1 MKQFLALVMLA
12 FSLSGNATQL
22 ELGLG
27 QTQWSKPPVTQYW
40 QNGFENSFDLLSP
53 AMYAGVTDISS
64 HKPQWFN
71 AWSNGLRWRVGL
83 LDLGTV
89 KGQARATSDD
99 SNVADYQCHEMSR
112 CRPEDLSVWYTHGR
126 TRGVEASFSPE
137 WTVGE
142 AKLGVK
148 IGALAHLPS
157 VKVRIWRDD
166 RDPDRKEYDY
176 KTRLNVGPTVGVN
189 VSYKNATASL
199 SCYKV
204 NAGSNGED
212 DPTND
217 QNPVNIPQ
225 NWGSGLCDTVVL
237 MGTWRF

>member
-1 MKQFLALVMLA
+1 MKTFFALIVALFVMPSHALD
-12 FSLSGNATQL
+12 L

-27 QTQWSKPPVTQYW
+27 QTQWSKPPQTQYW
-40 QNGFENSFDLLSP
+40 QNGFDNAWDLRSP
-53 AMYAGVTDISS
+53 AFYIGVTDATS
-64 HKPQWFN
+64 HKPAWFN
-71 AWSNGLRWRVGL
+71 GYSNGLRYRVGL
-83 LDLGTV
+83 IDMGTV

-99 SNVADYQCHEMSR
+99 SNVADYQCHDMSR

-126 TRGVEASFSPE
+126 TRGLELSVSPE
-137 WTVGE
+137 WAVGPV
-142 AKLGVK
+142 KLGVK
-148 IGALAHLPS
+148 VGALAHFPS

-166 RDPDRKEYDY
+166 NDPDRKEYDY

-189 VSYKNATASL
+189 ATYKNATASL

-204 NAGSNGED
+204 NAGSRGAD
-212 DPTND
+212 DATND